1 MKKRIT
7 AIILVLCLA
16 LAMMFAGCG
25 KDKTPAQPDGT
36 VTAVSSADAQPEIL
50 PDNGSG
56 ESVSVSAETGP
67 ENGTAVSE
75 VSLAYSSSGT
85 DGIDSVS
92 STSGP
97 EEVSSASSS
106 SGPDEVS
113 SVSLSSAAETV
124 SQTGPS
130 EEELSV
136 TEDGEY
142 TDKDHVALYI
152 HEFGHLPS
160 NFVTKNKAM
169 DAGWD
174 SRAGNLNTVLPGK
187 SIGGSRFGNYEG
199 LLPEKNGRKYYECDI
214 DFNPDGQ
221 TSEPA
226 YRNEKRIIYSNDGLV
241 FYTEDH
247 YKTFEQLY

>member
-25 KDKTPAQPDGT
+25 SDKTPAKPDGT
-36 VTAVSSADAQPEIL
+36 VTAASSADVLPEIL
-50 PDNGSG
+50 PEDDSG
-56 ESVSVSAETGP
+56 ESVSVSSGTEP

-75 VSLAYSSSGT
+75 VSSASSSSGT
-85 DGIDSVS
+85 DGITSVS
-92 STSGP
+92 SSSGT

-106 SGPDEVS
+106 SGTDEVS
-113 SVSLSSAAETV
+113 SASLSSAAETV

-130 EEELSV
+130 EEELTV

-160 NFVTKNKAM
+160 NYVTKNKAM

>member
-7 AIILVLCLA
+7 AIIIMLCLA
-16 LAMMFAGCG
+16 LMMFAGCG
-25 KDKTPAQPDGT
+25 KDKTPAQPDAA
-36 VTAVSSADAQPEIL
+36 VTAVSSADKQPEVRQE
-50 PDNGSG
+50 DASG
-56 ESVSVSAETGP
+56 DSSLASAEPEKENDAAGTEGSSDVSSTSGP
-67 ENGTAVSE
+67 EE
-75 VSLAYSSSGT
+75 VS
-85 DGIDSVS
+85 SVS
-92 STSGP
+92 SSSGP

-106 SGPDEVS
+106 SG
-113 SVSLSSAAETV
+113 AGTV
-124 SQTGPS
+124 SQTGP
-130 EEELSV
+130 EEEGLAV

-160 NFVTKNKAM
+160 NYVTKNKAT

-174 SRAGNLNTVLPGK
+174 SKAGNLNTILPGK
-187 SIGGSRFGNYEG
+187 SIGGSRFGNYAG
-199 LLPEKNGRKYYECDI
+199 LLPEKDGRKYYECDI

-226 YRNEKRIIYSNDGLV
+226 YRNEKRIIYSNDGLI

>member
-1 MKKRIT
+1 
-7 AIILVLCLA
+7 
-16 LAMMFAGCG
+16 
-25 KDKTPAQPDGT
+25 
-36 VTAVSSADAQPEIL
+36 
-50 PDNGSG
+50 
-56 ESVSVSAETGP
+56 
-67 ENGTAVSE
+67 
-75 VSLAYSSSGT
+75 
-85 DGIDSVS
+85 
-92 STSGP
+92 
-97 EEVSSASSS
+97 
-106 SGPDEVS
+106 
-113 SVSLSSAAETV
+113 
-124 SQTGPS
+124 
-130 EEELSV
+130 
-136 TEDGEY
+136 
-142 TDKDHVALYI
+142 
-152 HEFGHLPS
+152 
-160 NFVTKNKAM
+160 M

>member
-7 AIILVLCLA
+7 AIIIMLCLA
-16 LAMMFAGCG
+16 LMMVFTGCG
-25 KDKTPAQPDGT
+25 EDKTPAQPDAA
-36 VTAVSSADAQPEIL
+36 VTAVSSADKQPEVL
-50 PDNGSG
+50 PEDASV
-56 ESVSVSAETGP
+56 ESASASAETEP
-67 ENGTAVSE
+67 ENGTA
-75 VSLAYSSSGT
+75 GT
-85 DGIDSVS
+85 
-92 STSGP
+92 
-97 EEVSSASSS
+97 E
-106 SGPDEVS
+106 EVS
-113 SVSLSSAAETV
+113 SVSSSSASETV
-124 SQTGPS
+124 SQTEP
-130 EEELSV
+130 EEEGLTV

-160 NFVTKNKAM
+160 NYVTKNKAA

-221 TSEPA
+221 TTEPA
-226 YRNEKRIIYSNDGLV
+226 YRNEKRIIYSNDGLI

-247 YKTFEQLY
+247 YQTFEQLY

>member
-7 AIILVLCLA
+7 AIIIMLCLA
-16 LAMMFAGCG
+16 LMMVFTGCG
-25 KDKTPAQPDGT
+25 EDKTPAQPDAA
-36 VTAVSSADAQPEIL
+36 VTAVSSADKQPEVL
-50 PDNGSG
+50 PEDASV
-56 ESVSVSAETGP
+56 ESASASAETEP
-67 ENGTAVSE
+67 ENGTAGTEGSSDVS
-75 VSLAYSSSGT
+75 AP
-85 DGIDSVS
+85 
-92 STSGP
+92 SGP
-97 EEVSSASSS
+97 EEVSSVSSS
-106 SGPDEVS
+106 SGPEEVS
-113 SVSLSSAAETV
+113 SVSSSSASETV
-124 SQTGPS
+124 SQTEP
-130 EEELSV
+130 EEEGLTV

-160 NFVTKNKAM
+160 NYVTKNKAA

-221 TSEPA
+221 TTEPA
-226 YRNEKRIIYSNDGLV
+226 YRNEKRIIYSNDGLI

-247 YKTFEQLY
+247 YQTFEQLY

>member
-7 AIILVLCLA
+7 AIIIMLCLA
-16 LAMMFAGCG
+16 LMMFAGCG
-25 KDKTPAQPDGT
+25 KDKTPAQPDAEA
-36 VTAVSSADAQPEIL
+36 TAVSSADARPEGASG
-50 PDNGSG
+50 GS
-56 ESVSVSAETGP
+56 SSVSAETENVSAGSSDVSSLSGP
-67 ENGTAVSE
+67 EE
-75 VSLAYSSSGT
+75 VS
-85 DGIDSVS
+85 SVS
-92 STSGP
+92 SSSGP

-106 SGPDEVS
+106 SG
-113 SVSLSSAAETV
+113 AETV
-124 SQTGPS
+124 SQTGPE
-130 EEELSV
+130 EEELTV

-160 NFVTKNKAM
+160 NYVTKNKAA

-174 SRAGNLNTVLPGK
+174 SKAGNLNTILPGK

-199 LLPEKNGRKYYECDI
+199 LLPEKDGRKYYECDI

-226 YRNEKRIIYSNDGLV
+226 YRNEKRIIYSNDGLI